1 MVGSAVGL
9 GKRERRLDDL
19 DGLGGE
25 FMVGG
30 EGVELEDRG
39 AEEFLA
45 FFLDTGVRWRPDYLP
60 SPRVEPGPAQERGS
74 RSLNQAIDRLAAKLC
89 YLGSWE

>member
-1 MVGSAVGL
+1 MVKLSASL
-9 GKRERRLDDL
+9 GKRNGDMVQDGREREM
-19 DGLGGE
+19 DGG
-25 FMVGG
+25 VGG
-30 EGVELEDRG
+30 TPKASDQERSSTYR
-39 AEEFLA
+39 
-45 FFLDTGVRWRPDYLP
+45 LDTGVRWRPDYLP